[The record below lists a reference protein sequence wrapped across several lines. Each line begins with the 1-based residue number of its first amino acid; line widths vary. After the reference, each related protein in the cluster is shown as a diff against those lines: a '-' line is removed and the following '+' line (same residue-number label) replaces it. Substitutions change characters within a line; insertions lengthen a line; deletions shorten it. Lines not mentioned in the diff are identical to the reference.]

1 MICSF
6 CGGQIPDGAR
16 YCPKCGVAVSRFQN
30 GFFCKKCGT
39 RLRSGNAV
47 CPLCGTQAKEEMPED
62 PSPINTDSEASGES
76 PFSAK
81 SSRTSETSSPERD
94 NPENSENRDFPGKR
108 QNENPRNFGENLNS
122 PDDGI
127 VTGNPFSPEGMT
139 IRLNGNGNIRT
150 QTRRFVSEN
159 GTTTVFSRT
168 ETTNSS
174 SSSSG
179 NVFSGDFAK
188 QFFGDSWPFSDN
200 PFSENPGETEGS
212 FEGAT
217 VSGDPFSPGGMNVRI
232 NGNIRTGSA
241 SPGNGTFRKTF
252 HFSFGNG
259 RSSSDTPDP
268 DGSGTS

>member
-1 MICSF
+1 MRGCRF
-6 CGGQIPDGAR
+6 PL
-16 YCPKCGVAVSRFQN
+16 PKRLFLQKMRNQTAFR
-30 GFFCKKCGT
+30 KCC
-39 RLRSGNAV
+39 L
-47 CPLCGTQAKEEMPED
+47 PLCGTQAKEEMPED
-62 PSPINTDSEASGES
+62 PSPINTASEASGES

-81 SSRTSETSSPERD
+81 SGRTSENASPERD
-94 NPENSENRDFPGKR
+94 NPEISGNRDFPGKR
-108 QNENPRNFGENLNS
+108 QNENPRNFGKNLNS
-122 PDDGI
+122 PDDVI

-168 ETTNSS
+168 ETTNSSS

-268 DGSGTS
+268 DDSGTS